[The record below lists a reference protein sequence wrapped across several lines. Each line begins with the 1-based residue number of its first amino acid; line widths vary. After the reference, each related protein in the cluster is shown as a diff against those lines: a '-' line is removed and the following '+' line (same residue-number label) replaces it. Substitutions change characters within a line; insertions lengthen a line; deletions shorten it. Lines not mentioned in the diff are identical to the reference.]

1 MPAGDV
7 ISGAAMTVL
16 YGAVTPA
23 AALHVGKWSI
33 TKMVET
39 GKYASNSTAGW
50 RKAVAGVKDWS
61 GSMTVYIHDGA
72 VLEWSVEGAE
82 VEVQFHADG
91 GAADYYEGNIR
102 ITEVSEEFDAD
113 SGDPVAAEVTFE
125 GSGALTA
132 NGTMLDV

>member
-7 ISGAAMTVL
+7 ISGSAMSVL
-16 YGAVTPA
+16 YGGTPA

-33 TKMVET
+33 SKKIET
-39 GKYASNSTAGW
+39 GKYASNSTSGW

-72 VLEWSVEGAE
+72 ALEWSVEGAE
-82 VEVQFHADG
+82 VSCQFHADG
-91 GAADYYEGNIR
+91 GGSDYYAGSIR

-113 SGDPVAAEVTFE
+113 SGDPVASEITFE

-132 NGTMLDV
+132 SGTLLDV